1 MIESLAEKI
10 AIAMK
15 SVNSDQTASIP
26 TLKFGLIIVINGFL
40 IVLVSM
46 VLGSLTGKA
55 METAV
60 TIIAFVV
67 LRLTSGGIHLHSSTA
82 CTVVSIGTMSVL
94 PHIAISDKVN
104 VILLVV
110 AALLVLIFAPS
121 RIEGHSNIDKKYYP
135 TLKWISIAIVSIN
148 FFLLSPTV
156 SKAFFVQAMSLI
168 HIRRQ
173 SK

>member
-10 AIAMK
+10 AVSMK
-15 SVNSDQTASIP
+15 SVKPDKTASIP

-46 VLGSLTGKA
+46 LIGTITGKA
-55 METAV
+55 LETAL
-60 TIIAFVV
+60 TMFAFVM

-82 CTVVSIGTMSVL
+82 CTVVSIGTMSIL

-104 VILLVV
+104 VILLVI
-110 AALLVLIFAPS
+110 AALLVLVFSPS

-135 TLKWISIAIVSIN
+135 TLKWISIAIVAIN

-156 SKAFFVQAMSLI
+156 SKAFLVQAMSLI